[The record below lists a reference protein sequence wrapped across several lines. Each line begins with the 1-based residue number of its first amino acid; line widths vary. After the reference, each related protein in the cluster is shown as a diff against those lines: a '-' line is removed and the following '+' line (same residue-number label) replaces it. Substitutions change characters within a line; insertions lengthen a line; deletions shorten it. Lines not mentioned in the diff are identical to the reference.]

1 MLTLRLAIKFYE
13 APKFEQ
19 ERQRQKDD
27 HEDDEDKGDQLPSRA
42 GHTKSAHLSSLVLEK
57 MKGSYTV
64 QELTRMEQSK
74 FYSLFF

>member
-13 APKFEQ
+13 NPEFGQ

-27 HEDDEDKGDQLPSRA
+27 HDDDEDKGDQLPSRT
-42 GHTKSAHLSSLVLEK
+42 GHTKSAGVLEK
-57 MKGSYTV
+57 MKGHYTV
-64 QELTRMEQSK
+64 QELSRMEQSK

>member
-1 MLTLRLAIKFYE
+1 MVALRLAIKFYE

-27 HEDDEDKGDQLPSRA
+27 HKDDEGENKGDQLPSRT
-42 GHTKSAHLSSLVLEK
+42 GHTKSAEVLEE
-57 MKGSYTV
+57 MKGLYTV
-64 QELTRMEQSK
+64 QEYSRMEQSK